1 MKKRITGGMI
11 FDAFNIFIMLM
22 VIVASAY
29 PFLYVVV
36 ASFSDPTE
44 LARHQGILLMP
55 LQPFTLEAY
64 KMTFQLPQ
72 LLTGYI
78 NTIFYVVVGVAVNL
92 IMTTLGAYFLSM
104 DGPMHKNIVAFM
116 VIFTMYFS
124 GGMIPSYLN
133 IKDLGLMDSRWALIL
148 PGAISVTNMVILRTA
163 FQNVPSSLREAAE
176 IDGATIIQVLFKVM
190 LPLVKSTLAVLVLYY
205 GVAHWNAWFEASI
218 YLIDKDKYP
227 VQLIVQ
233 QLLSSLNVTEDIG
246 DLVQYVELIRYA
258 IIVVTTAPILVLYPF
273 LQKHF
278 AKGVMIGALKG

>member
-258 IIVVTTAPILVLYPF
+258 IIVVTTVPILVLYPF

>member
-1 MKKRITGGMI
+1 MKKKITGGMI
-11 FDAFNIFIMLM
+11 FDVFNIFIMLM
-22 VIVASAY
+22 VIVAAAY
-29 PFLYVVV
+29 PFLYVVA

-44 LARHQGILLMP
+44 LARHRGFLLMP
-55 LQPFTLEAY
+55 LQPISLEAY

-72 LLTGYI
+72 LLNGYM
-78 NTIFYVVVGVAVNL
+78 NTVFYVVVGVAVNL

-104 DGPMHKNIVAFM
+104 DGPMYKNIVAFM
-116 VIFTMYFS
+116 VVFTMYFS

-133 IKDLGLMDSRWALIL
+133 IKDLGLIDSRWALIL

-218 YLIDKDKYP
+218 YLIDKNKYP

-233 QLLSSLNVTEDIG
+233 QLLSSLNGTEDTG
-246 DLVQYVELIRYA
+246 DLAKYVELIRYA
-258 IIVVTTAPILVLYPF
+258 IIVVTTTPILVLYPF

>member
-92 IMTTLGAYFLSM
+92 IMTILGAYFLSM

-233 QLLSSLNVTEDIG
+233 QLLNSLKGTEDTG
-246 DLVQYVELIRYA
+246 DLAQYVELIRYA